1 MNPRAIISRLSP
13 SAKEVAKSIARQTIG
28 RLPPPT
34 HRLTGKLARFG
45 GTPVRDVRF
54 RPWADYHANNARHWA
69 REVGPALKRIFVS
82 GREGLPQTLT
92 KELALRWAEYCG
104 VRYALILPHGTDALR
119 IAIAATLDHD
129 GLEYGGEIIVPNFS
143 FVASANAALDRRFG
157 VALVDVDPYTLNIDP
172 QRVAEAIQPGRT
184 KAIMPVHLFGQP
196 ADMAALKA
204 IAHQHNLKIIEDAA
218 QAHGAQHELGPAGSL
233 GNAGAFSFQSSKNIS
248 CGEGGALT
256 TNDPNIYE
264 RAWQI
269 HNVGRARIG
278 GQRWGHETL
287 GWNCRSTEYVAAILL
302 HRLRLLEEQQTRRFK
317 NFMLLR
323 ALVKDIPAVEF
334 VGLGPDVVRHGVHMA
349 ALRYHQ
355 SRCDGVKL
363 DDYLKALTA
372 EGIPANRAY
381 PKTIAQQPAFVKLR
395 KRRPDFVRVLPT
407 PVSERAVTEIF
418 CIDQNVFLGSEAD
431 MQEIAAAFE
440 KLQKYFS
447 PRSSQRDVV
456 RLNGQAASNSAT
468 PSVKTPTVAVRKTLR
483 CGIIGFGFMGQVHA
497 NALAKSDA
505 VKLTAVSDVAPK
517 ARHSAQK
524 FGGKWYDSPQEL
536 VTSREVDAVIVAT
549 PHWQHAELSIAA
561 MRAGLHV
568 MCEKPLAVTISQ
580 ADAMLEAAE
589 EAKVVFAGVH
599 QTRFQPA
606 YQLAKKLLDSG
617 ELGPIHRCSTV
628 ETLWRTEA
636 YYRSSPWRATWKGE
650 GGGVLLNQAPH
661 VIDRYAWLCGMP
673 ETLWARCDTALHQI
687 EVEDVASALLR
698 HANGMHGYIHVSTNE
713 CPAISRT
720 VIACDRGRIEIEGG
734 NLRVTRM
741 SRSIKEFTASLKEP
755 WGEIPS
761 ETRDMGGDLSG
772 SFEELLVPF
781 YDNFAEAVHGNAT
794 LVSPA
799 VESRNA
805 VELAN
810 AFMFSS
816 ESNGPI
822 ALPLDRAAY
831 DNFIARKTGSSL

>member
-1 MNPRAIISRLSP
+1 MKQIISKLPP
-13 SAKEVAKSIARQTIG
+13 SAKEFAKSVARQTIG
-28 RLPPPT
+28 RIPPSPK
-34 HRLTGKLARFG
+34 RFTGKLARDG
-45 GTPVRDVRF
+45 GTPIRDIRL
-54 RPWADYHANNARHWA
+54 RPWPSVHDENRSQWQKL
-69 REVGPALKRIFVS
+69 GPVLRRIFVS
-82 GREGLPQTLT
+82 GSEGLPQKLA
-92 KELALRWAEYCG
+92 KEFAAKWAEYCG
-104 VRYALILPHGTDALR
+104 VRYALLLPHGTDALR
-119 IAIAATLDHD
+119 IGIAATLDHD
-129 GLEYGGEIIVPNFS
+129 GLDYGGEIVIPNFS

-157 VALVDVDPYTLNIDP
+157 VALVDVDPLTLNIDP
-172 QRVAEAIQPGRT
+172 QRVIEAIQPGRT

-196 ADMAALKA
+196 ADMAALRQ
-204 IAHQHNLKIIEDAA
+204 IAQEHDLKIIEDAA
-218 QAHGAQHELGPAGSL
+218 QAHGARHALGPVGSL
-233 GNAGAFSFQSSKNIS
+233 GDAAAFSFQSSKNLS
-248 CGEGGALT
+248 AGEGGALT
-256 TNDPNIYE
+256 TDDAEIYE
-264 RAWQI
+264 RAWQM
-269 HNVGRARIG
+269 HNVGRARVG
-278 GQRWGHETL
+278 TLRWGHETL
-287 GWNCRSTEYVAAILL
+287 GWNCRATEYVAAVLL
-302 HRLRLLEEQQTRRFK
+302 QRLHSLERQQVQRAANFSRLRNL
-317 NFMLLR
+317 M
-323 ALVKDIPAVEF
+323 KDITGVEF

-355 SRCDGVKL
+355 SRCDGVQL

-372 EGIPANRAY
+372 EGIPANRVY
-381 PKTIAQQPAFVKLR
+381 PQTIAQQPAFVKLR

-407 PVSERAVTEIF
+407 PVSDRAVGEFLYIN
-418 CIDQNVFLGSEAD
+418 QNVFLGSEAD

-447 PRSSQRDVV
+447 PRSSPSNVV
-456 RLNGQAASNSAT
+456 RLNGQAASNSVVI
-468 PSVKTPTVAVRKTLR
+468 PSVKTPTVAVGKTLR

-517 ARHSAQK
+517 ARQAAQK

-536 VTSREVDAVIVAT
+536 VTSREVDVVIVAT

-568 MCEKPLAVTISQ
+568 MCEKPLAVTVSQ

-628 ETLWRTEA
+628 ETLWRTES

-673 ETLWARCDTALHQI
+673 ETLWARCDTVLHQI

-741 SRSIKEFTASLKEP
+741 SRSIKEYTASLKEP

-761 ETRDMGGDLSG
+761 ETRDIGGDLMG

-781 YDNFAEAVHGNAT
+781 YDNFAEAVHGNAP